1 MPNLFSYRSAIWITT
16 QFEGFHA
23 WTDCPF
29 EDVDFLRDRHR
40 HIFHVKLTVPVTHSD
55 RDVEF
60 IRFKREVNEFIN
72 QKWPDGELGSM
83 SCEML
88 GGVILDHFTN
98 ASVCEVSEDGEN
110 GAIVGRL

>member
-1 MPNLFSYRSAIWITT
+1 MSSPNKYRSAIWITT

-23 WTDCPF
+23 WTGCPF

-60 IRFKREVNEFIN
+60 IRFKREVNEFLK
-72 QKWPDGELGSM
+72 QKWPDGELGCM
-83 SCEML
+83 SCEMIGSVL
-88 GGVILDHFTN
+88 LDHFTN

-110 GAIVGRL
+110 GAIVGRI